1 MTKPGVARPK
11 VREPQR
17 TQSSFRIEIPEDLLP
32 PEHPARLLWNV
43 LGTLDLSA
51 FLADTR
57 TAQHCAGRSEL
68 SPRMKG
74 DRHHGKVA
82 SGTSLPTADLTAR
95 SARRTPLPSLGP
107 SMGAR
112 GGSRSWVA
120 LLATALMFVP
130 LDASAGDPMPAHR
143 SRRTRARR
151 GG

>member
-17 TQSSFRIEIPEDLLP
+17 TQSSFRIEIPEDLLT

-68 SPRMKG
+68 SPRMKLTLWLYALSIG
-74 DRHHGKVA
+74 VGSAREIGGLIHSDVA
-82 SGTSLPTADLTAR
+82 FRWIVGDLTVGHHCLSQFRAEH
-95 SARRTPLPSLGP
+95 
-107 SMGAR
+107 GA
-112 GGSRSWVA
+112 A
-120 LLATALMFVP
+120 
-130 LDASAGDPMPAHR
+130 LDALFTDVVSQLMHPA
-143 SRRTRARR
+143 
-151 GG
+151 